1 MDEPADVKLPRSER
15 RDVYAPIGMQG
26 CTAGDKMIRILNVRV
41 TRFGDRFAA
50 GWTHSGRRVRKNGG
64 RWNRLR
70 YASPFACNA
79 CEGF

>member
-1 MDEPADVKLPRSER
+1 M
-15 RDVYAPIGMQG
+15 
-26 CTAGDKMIRILNVRV
+26 AGDKMIKIVNIMV

-70 YASPFACNA
+70 QASPFACNA

>member
-1 MDEPADVKLPRSER
+1 M
-15 RDVYAPIGMQG
+15 
-26 CTAGDKMIRILNVRV
+26 AGDKMIRIANIIMV

-70 YASPFACNA
+70 
-79 CEGF
+79 